1 MQLTRFLAAA
11 FPHLAALHLDGL
23 EVDDQRITLVLS
35 SRCSTAQCPDCRS
48 RSHWAH
54 SRYTR
59 TVSDIPIAPYA
70 VCLRIT
76 ARRFYCRNA
85 ACRRQTFRERLP
97 TAAPVYQRRTPLLRR
112 LLERVGFALGG
123 QAGQRLLQQLGLGHR
138 GVSRNSVLRV
148 VRQATLPILPT
159 PQVLGVD
166 DWSFRRGRTY
176 GTILSDLER
185 HQVVDLLPDRS
196 AQTLADWLVEH
207 PGVTV
212 VSRDRAGAYADGVRR
227 GAPHAV
233 QVADRFHM
241 VKNATDVLEQ
251 VLVRQHRFL
260 RLAARDQLPPAN
272 EHDSRSTPS
281 TGSTD
286 GSPSLPTPQTRVQRE
301 QQARWD
307 RQRTRYEQV
316 QALQTQGYSYRAIA
330 KRIGLSRDTVTRLAR
345 ADAPP
350 QRRHQI
356 RRPSIMDPFEPYL
369 RERWVQGEHNSA
381 QLYTEIRE
389 QGFMGSLV
397 LVRQRLARWRLRPGQ
412 THDAVDGSASD
423 GCSKRQFSPRETL
436 WLLLADPTNIQQR
449 EKTAQERAYV
459 ARLRELSPTIQQT
472 QDLVGQFRQLLRA
485 RDLTGFRAWLP
496 HASRSLVPE
505 VRGFARGL
513 QRDRSAVEAAF
524 VYAWNNG
531 QVEGHVNRLKMLK
544 RQMFGRASFA
554 LLRHRVLYHAAEE
567 WYLVGQQAFT

>member
-11 FPHLAALHLDGL
+11 FPHIAALHLDAL
-23 EVDDQRITLVLS
+23 EVDDQQITLMLS
-35 SRCSTAQCPDCRS
+35 SRRSTAQCPDCRS

-59 TVSDIPIAPYA
+59 TVSDIPVVSHA
-70 VCLRIT
+70 VRLRIT
-76 ARRFYCRNA
+76 ARRFYCRHA

-97 TAAPVYQRRTPLLRR
+97 TAAPIYQRRTPLWRR

-123 QAGQRLLQQLGLGHR
+123 QAGQRLLQQLGLGHQ

-148 VRQATLPILPT
+148 VRQAMLPTLPT

-166 DWSFRRGRTY
+166 DWSYRRGQTY

-196 AQTLADWLVEH
+196 AQTLADWLALH
-207 PGVTV
+207 PGVAV
-212 VSRDRAGAYADGVRR
+212 VSRDRAGAYAEGVRR

-233 QVADRFHM
+233 QVADRFHL

-251 VLVRQHRFL
+251 VH
-260 RLAARDQLPPAN
+260 
-272 EHDSRSTPS
+272 
-281 TGSTD
+281 
-286 GSPSLPTPQTRVQRE
+286 
-301 QQARWD
+301 
-307 RQRTRYEQV
+307 
-316 QALQTQGYSYRAIA
+316 ALQTQGYSYRAIA
-330 KRIGLSRDTVTRLAR
+330 KRVGLSRETVTRLAR

-350 QRRHQI
+350 GRRHLI

-369 RERWVQGEHNSA
+369 RERWAQGEHNSA
-381 QLYTEIRE
+381 ELYTEIRE
-389 QGFMGSLV
+389 QGFTGSPV
-397 LVRQRLARWRLRPGQ
+397 LVRQRLARWRVRPRQ
-412 THDAVDGSASD
+412 AQQAHDAVDGSASD
-423 GCSKRQFSPRETL
+423 GWSKRLFSPRETL
-436 WLLLADPTNIQQR
+436 WLLLADPTTTQQR
-449 EKTAQERAYV
+449 EKAAHQGAYV

-472 QDLVGQFRQLLRA
+472 QDLVVQFRQLLRT
-485 RDLTGFRAWLP
+485 RDLTGFRAWMP
-496 HASRSLVPE
+496 QARRSLVPE

-513 QRDRSAVEAAF
+513 HRDRLAVEVAF

-554 LLRHRVLYHAAEE
+554 LLRRRVLYRAA
-567 WYLVGQQAFT
+567 